1 MAKNVKLADI
11 AEKLDVSVVTIS
23 KALSGQKGVSEEL
36 REKIVQLADEM
47 GYVQPSVARR
57 RAMHTNF
64 NIGVLI
70 EENYLDRYSSFY
82 WQMYQQ
88 VAQQSMDK
96 GCFSLLE
103 VVTPAM
109 EEQMQ
114 MPKLLTE
121 NKTDGIIVI
130 GWVNEAYVRK
140 LVEEAEVPLVFMD
153 CMDRKQSA
161 DTIISDNYYGAYYLT
176 NFLFD
181 MGHEN
186 IAYVGT
192 LGATG
197 SITDRY
203 LGYTK
208 SLIEHGKDFRLDW
221 IIDDRDADTG
231 KIDEENKL
239 QLPEEMPTAFFC
251 NCDVTAGMLIKKLQ
265 KAGYRVPEDI
275 SVVGYDNYIYPG
287 LCDIEITSYEV
298 DYTEMSKRAV
308 ETLVRKLNK
317 EYYARGTHIVEGHLV
332 IKDSVRKIN

>member
-11 AEKLDVSVVTIS
+11 AEKLNVSVVTVS

-64 NIGVLI
+64 NLGVLI
-70 EENYLDRYSSFY
+70 EETYLDRYSSFY

-88 VAQQSMDK
+88 VAQQSMDR

-103 VVTPAM
+103 VVTPQM
-109 EEQMQ
+109 EETKQ

-121 NKTDGIIVI
+121 HKTDGIIVI
-130 GWVNEAYVRK
+130 GWVNEEYIKK

-153 CMDRKQSA
+153 FMDRKQSA
-161 DTIISDNYYGAYYLT
+161 DAIISDNFYGAYFLT
-176 NFLFD
+176 NYLFE

-208 SLIEHGKDFRLDW
+208 SLLEHGRPFRLDW
-221 IIDDRDADTG
+221 IIDDRDGATG
-231 KIDEENKL
+231 NIDEENKL
-239 QLPEEMPTAFFC
+239 KLPAEMPTAFFC

-298 DYTEMSKRAV
+298 DFTEMSKRAV

-317 EYYARGTHIVEGHLV
+317 EYYAHGTHIVEGRLV
-332 IKDSVRKIN
+332 IKDSVKKIN